1 MGREN
6 PNTVNDRL
14 DRLYREESR
23 NLLAFIERR
32 LSDPEEAEDVLQ
44 EVFSK
49 AAEAP
54 SFLDPVENLLGWLY
68 AAAKNKII
76 DRYRSRSREREK
88 RMAAQ
93 GIEDIEDL
101 IEDSGLP
108 VEDEYVRSL
117 VEAAIEDAIEDL
129 PDEQRTVFIRQELE
143 GFTFRE
149 MAEES
154 GVSIN
159 TLMAR
164 KRYAVLFL
172 KKRLSVLKKI
182 VEDGGAL

>member
-1 MGREN
+1 VDE
-6 PNTVNDRL
+6 RL
-14 DRLYREESR
+14 DRIYREESR
-23 NLLAFIERR
+23 NLLAFITGR

-54 SFLDPVENLLGWLY
+54 SVLVPVENLIGWLY
-68 AAAKNKII
+68 TAAKNRII
-76 DRYRSRSREREK
+76 DRYRSRAREREQ
-88 RMAAQ
+88 RRPAGEA
-93 GIEDIEDL
+93 EDIEDL
-101 IEDSGLP
+101 IEDSGLA

-117 VEAAIEDAIEDL
+117 VEEALEDAIGEL
-129 PDEQRTVFIRQELE
+129 PDEQRTVFVRQELE
-143 GFTFRE
+143 GVPFRK
-149 MAEES
+149 MAEET

-172 KKRLSVLKKI
+172 RKRLAALKEI
-182 VEDGGAL
+182 VDDGGYE